1 MSPDCPWLMHGAW
14 TTAIPTRADYA
25 AELAKTQRLL
35 AAERQDLLRR
45 LLDDV
50 EAA

>member
-1 MSPDCPWLMHGAW
+1 MTYSPGPRRLTPEARRVLV
-14 TTAIPTRADYA
+14 AIHDLSP
-25 AELAKTQRLL
+25 
-35 AAERQDLLRR
+35 ERQDLLRR